1 MADDLLPR
9 LPQGFDAAITLD
21 VNSPAYQATL
31 AAARQAGMS
40 QSQFTDALG
49 MEARRAM
56 ERAGVAGAPRN
67 DMSFSQKMFA
77 AEVLKKAQRK

>member
-1 MADDLLPR
+1 MTDDLLPR

-31 AAARQAGMS
+31 AAAKQAGMS
-40 QSQFTDALG
+40 QSQFSDVLG

-56 ERAGVAGAPRN
+56 ERAGVGGAPRN
-67 DMSFSQKMFA
+67 DMSFAQKMAA
-77 AEVLKKAQRK
+77 AEVMKRAKG